1 MFQIKIKMM
10 VKKLFLMAI
19 LAAFFVSCGNNA
31 KENNKEEKQAMK
43 VADFLKKQSELVGK
57 EILIEGTVTHTCAH
71 GGKKLFIMGEDPE
84 KTVKVTAGEGI
95 AKFDKELEGSM
106 IKIKGTVEELK
117 VDEAY
122 LAEWEAELAEADT
135 THADT
140 TEHEHKSGTKS
151 EDFHHGEGNKQIE
164 SMRKK
169 LEESGKDHLSFY
181 SVECTKYDV
190 VEEEE
195 KEEKE

>member
-1 MFQIKIKMM
+1 M

-31 KENNKEEKQAMK
+31 KENKNEEKEAMK

-57 EILIEGTVTHTCAH
+57 DILIEGTVTHTCEH
-71 GGKKLFIMGEDPE
+71 GGKKLFIMGKDPE
-84 KTVKVTAGEGI
+84 KTVKVTAGEGV

-151 EDFHHGEGNKQIE
+151 EDFHHGQGYKQVE
-164 SMRKK
+164 TMRKK
-169 LEESGKDHLSFY
+169 IEESGKDHLSFY

-190 VEEEE
+190 VKEETEEEVEVEEE
-195 KEEKE
+195 KE